1 MKNGKLVGG
10 IIAAILLASCA
21 KHPTTLTDI
30 PGARPGQVP
39 DSLRVKLVVELPM
52 PDSSQEEVDGVLWA
66 KPGERYRLELSG
78 PLGIQVASLLW
89 TKEGWVGLL
98 PSQERFIQSKGDTVK
113 IPGVLLPATS
123 IHRLLAYAWGMTEAP
138 TPTGTGLDLQFVYGK
153 DHVRIL
159 RNHIW
164 VMTLRIKERR
174 ADLKWGAGIWKLP
187 VPEGWKPL

>member
-1 MKNGKLVGG
+1 MKSWKRFGG
-10 IIAAILLASCA
+10 IIVGILLASCA
-21 KHPTTLTDI
+21 KHPTTLADI
-30 PGARPGQVP
+30 PGAKPGQVP
-39 DSLRVKLVVELPM
+39 DSLRVKMVIELPM
-52 PDSSQEEVDGVLWA
+52 PDSSQEEVDAVLWA
-66 KPGERYRLELSG
+66 KPGARYRLELSG

-89 TKEGWVGLL
+89 TKDAWVGLL
-98 PSQERFIQSKGDTVK
+98 PSQERVIQGKGDTVR

-123 IHRLLAYAWGMTEAP
+123 IHRLLAYSWGMTEAAP
-138 TPTGTGLDLQFVYGK
+138 QTGAGADLQFVYGT

-159 RNHIW
+159 RNHLW